1 MKDLQEVN
9 SQFQRVKEKIQKLEE
24 VLSKARKLQE
34 QKLILQAGSKYL
46 PMEEIEMIIQKSDAK
61 IEDAKILHKL
71 IEELRKKSGYMTES
85 EIKSLAETLQMLETR
100 LKMGGSFSDGNSATI
115 CNENNDEDGNRVD
128 HEEDA
133 DNNNDKIDDDGEVDD
148 IDDDDNQ
155 DGEVDVIDDDEVDDD
170 KDVDDYDELDDNEEP
185 DDNDEEGVDYEGI
198 DFASLDQTTNQS

>member
-1 MKDLQEVN
+1 VTLKEVENSYSPLNLVSFYTLYVVVFVFVFFFDLGLPNDLMKDLQEVN

-148 IDDDDNQ
+148 IDDDDN
-155 DGEVDVIDDDEVDDD
+155 
-170 KDVDDYDELDDNEEP
+170 
-185 DDNDEEGVDYEGI
+185 
-198 DFASLDQTTNQS
+198 